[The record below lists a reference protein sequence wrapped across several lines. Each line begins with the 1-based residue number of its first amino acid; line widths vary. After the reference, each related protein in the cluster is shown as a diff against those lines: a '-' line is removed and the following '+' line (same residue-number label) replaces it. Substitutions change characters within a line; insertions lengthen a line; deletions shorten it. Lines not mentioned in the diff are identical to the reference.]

1 MAAISLQGIEKR
13 YGEVQVVKRLDLEI
27 ADGELVVLVGPSGCG
42 KSTKLRM
49 IAGLESVSGGALLID
64 GVRVNDTPPG
74 DRDLA
79 MVFQSYALYP
89 HMSVRENIAFG
100 LRMRKLAASEIEAR
114 VVEAAASLGLS
125 PLLERKPRQLS
136 GGQRQRVAMARA
148 IVRRPKAFLFDE
160 PLSNLDAKLR
170 LEVRAEIASLRRKT
184 GTTTV
189 YVTHDQ
195 VEAMTLADRIVVLD
209 GGVAQQVGPP
219 LELYRKPAN
228 AFVATFLGTPTM
240 ALLPAARAGAAAP
253 PGAAQLGVR
262 PHDARA
268 LSAGGGPAAGA
279 VRLGEIEVD
288 IVERLGQESFAFG
301 RLLGEGAA
309 GERVGALLEGA
320 LGEGVRPGV
329 RLALDVPADK
339 LHFFD
344 AQGQRLG

>member
-1 MAAISLQGIEKR
+1 MAAISLKGIEKR
-13 YGEVQVVKRLDLEI
+13 YGDVMVVKHLDLEI
-27 ADGELVVLVGPSGCG
+27 HDGELVVLVGPSGCG
-42 KSTKLRM
+42 KSTTLRM
-49 IAGLESVSGGALLID
+49 IAGLETVSGGELLID
-64 GVRVNDTPPG
+64 GVRVNDTAPG

-100 LRMRKLAASEIEAR
+100 LRIRKLGAAEVEAR
-114 VVEAAASLGLS
+114 VVEAAAALGLS
-125 PLLERKPRQLS
+125 TLLERKPRQLS

-170 LEVRAEIASLRRKT
+170 LEVRAEIAALRRRT

-209 GGVAQQVGPP
+209 GGVAQQVGAP
-219 LELYRKPAN
+219 LDLYRKPAN

-240 ALLPAARAGAAAP
+240 VLLEAARAGAAAP
-253 PGAAQLGVR
+253 PGAQQVGAR

-268 LSAGGGPAAGA
+268 RAPAAPTPAEA
-279 VRLGEIEVD
+279 VRLGEIDVE

-301 RLLGEGAA
+301 RLAGASA
-309 GERVGALLEGA
+309 ATARVGALLEDDAAKAGA
-320 LGEGVRPGV
+320 
-329 RLALDVPADK
+329 RLAIDVPRDR

>member
-1 MAAISLQGIEKR
+1 MAAISLKGIEKR
-13 YGEVQVVKRLDLEI
+13 YGDVEVVKRLDLEI
-27 ADGELVVLVGPSGCG
+27 TDGELVVLVGPSGCG
-42 KSTKLRM
+42 KSTTLRM
-49 IAGLESVSGGALLID
+49 IAGLESVSGGELLID

-89 HMSVRENIAFG
+89 HMSVRDNIAFG
-100 LRMRKLAASEIEAR
+100 LRVRKLSASDIEAR
-114 VVEAAASLGLS
+114 VAEAAASLGLS
-125 PLLERKPRQLS
+125 SLLERKPRQLS

-209 GGVAQQVGPP
+209 AGVAQQVGPP
-219 LELYRKPAN
+219 LELYRRPAN
-228 AFVATFLGTPTM
+228 TFVATFLGTPTM
-240 ALLPAARAGAAAP
+240 ALLEARAAGDAAPAGAARV
-253 PGAAQLGVR
+253 GAR

-268 LSAGGGPAAGA
+268 RAPSTPVAPDA
-279 VRLGEIEVD
+279 VRLGDLDIE

-301 RLLGEGAA
+301 RLVGAPA
-309 GERVGALLEGA
+309 TAERVGALVEDDD
-320 LGEGVRPGV
+320 VKPGV
-329 RLALDVPADK
+329 RLALDVPRAK

-344 AQGQRLG
+344 AQGRRLG